1 LVLNLFSYSFLGVYF
16 LLVRIVI
23 KCLERCLKGLVA
35 LWRSCPGRRYR
46 REDIVSRPGTGEAG
60 DVAGVAVADRAVV
73 GRVFVRG
80 AADVEDDGL

>member
-1 LVLNLFSYSFLGVYF
+1 VA
-16 LLVRIVI
+16 VRA
-23 KCLERCLKGLVA
+23 GT
-35 LWRSCPGRRYR
+35 G
-46 REDIVSRPGTGEAG
+46 RPGPGEAG